1 METSEE
7 SLFETLTKTS
17 YIYVHECTVL
27 NRTAPPDLA
36 FKQLKTYKI

>member
-7 SLFETLTKTS
+7 SLFETLTKTN

-27 NRTAPPDLA
+27 KRNAPPDLA

>member
-7 SLFETLTKTS
+7 SLFETLTKTN

-27 NRTAPPDLA
+27 KRNAPPDLA
-36 FKQLKTYKI
+36 FKQSKTLRY

>member
-7 SLFETLTKTS
+7 SLFETLTKTN

-27 NRTAPPDLA
+27 KRNAPLTWLSNR
-36 FKQLKTYKI
+36 LKL